1 MLGKRKQRQSYAS
14 YFTYLEGPPRNFLE
28 ILNEGRRL
36 AYETIVDFKKDY
48 IGQKTVRL
56 VRAYPFEEPL
66 FSQDEALSLW
76 SDYLSKNE
84 TKITTAEVAEPNQ
97 ELVDNLA
104 TQVNLERLD
113 LLDGD
118 YYDVSSLTALP
129 KLKFLTLDG
138 VPDGID
144 FSPLAKIPTLK
155 ALRAFSRRPIN
166 FDSLSQLTQLEG
178 LELGSGIDP
187 AFMGYIKVDNFN
199 FLRPLTN
206 LKKLRTDD
214 LRPIDK
220 DLTPLLSL
228 DNLEEAIYVYFKGQ
242 YPSVQDMALAH
253 PAFEQVHKIYLE
265 IKSGKYD

>member
-1 MLGKRKQRQSYAS
+1 MLGKRKPREVYAS
-14 YFTYLEGPPRNFLE
+14 YFTYLNPPKNFLQ

-56 VRAYPFEEPL
+56 VRAYPFEKPL
-66 FSQDEALSLW
+66 ITQDEALFLW
-76 SDYLSKNE
+76 NNYLASNV
-84 TKITTAEVAEPNQ
+84 TKFTTAEVAEPNQ
-97 ELVDNLA
+97 DLVDNLS

-118 YYDVSSLTALP
+118 YRDLSSLTALP

-144 FSPLAKIPTLK
+144 FSPLSKISTLK
-155 ALRAFSRRPIN
+155 ALRVFSRRPIN
-166 FDSLSQLTQLEG
+166 FDSLSGLIQLEG

-187 AFMGYIKVDNFN
+187 AFTGNIKVHNFE

-206 LKKLRTDD
+206 LKKLRTGD

-220 DLTPLLSL
+220 NLSPLLSL
-228 DNLEEAIYVYFKGQ
+228 DNLEQGWYVYFRGQ
-242 YPSVQDMALAH
+242 NPSVHDMALAH
-253 PAFEQVHKIYLE
+253 PAYERVYKNYLE
-265 IKSGKYD
+265 IKAGNY

>member
-48 IGQKTVRL
+48 
-56 VRAYPFEEPL
+56 
-66 FSQDEALSLW
+66 S
-76 SDYLSKNE
+76 
-84 TKITTAEVAEPNQ
+84 TTAGVAEPYQ

-118 YYDVSSLTALP
+118 YYDLSSLTALP

-155 ALRAFSRRPIN
+155 ALRAFSRSPIN

-228 DNLEEAIYVYFKGQ
+228 ENLEEAIYVYFRGQ